1 MVKKIAGIILVMA
14 AIAAIII
21 GFMLI
26 QDYYLPPKKTEPVV
40 EPSNNT
46 AYGIVIDSLLVIRD
60 KVRKNQFL
68 SEILRSYNVD
78 YEKIDLLV
86 KRSILIFDLR
96 KIKAGNNYTVLCAN
110 DSLNEVEYFIYEISP
125 ASFVVFDL
133 RDSVHV
139 HTGEKEVESAVK
151 TTSGIISTSLWN
163 AMMDNNTDPGLA
175 SGLSEIFAWTVD
187 FFGIQKGDSYK
198 VIYEER
204 FVEGKSIGIGKIH
217 SAVFDCEGHPFYAF
231 YYIQDSTDDYF
242 DEKAQNLR
250 RTFLKAPLQFKRIS
264 SRYSHN
270 RMHPILKVRKPHL
283 GVDYAADYGT
293 PVLTV
298 GDGTV
303 VFAGKSGGAGNMVKV
318 RHNGTYTT
326 AYLHLSGFGR
336 GIKRG
341 THVHQGDVI
350 GYVGST
356 GRSTGP
362 HLDFRFYQ
370 NGDPIDPL
378 KVKSPPAEPVK
389 SQNLGEFYKLMQES
403 KSKLDS
409 LSLPDIKKMPGR

>member
-86 KRSILIFDLR
+86 KRSILIFDLC